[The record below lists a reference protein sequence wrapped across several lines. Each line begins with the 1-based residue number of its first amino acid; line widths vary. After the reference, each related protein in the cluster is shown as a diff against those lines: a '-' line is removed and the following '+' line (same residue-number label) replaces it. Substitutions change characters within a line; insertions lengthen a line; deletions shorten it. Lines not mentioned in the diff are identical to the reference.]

1 LRENEQTKQLVE
13 NQNEWLSKLITFV
26 WSHFEH
32 NIDVVRNTSLQTYK
46 LLLQSANYL
55 KKDKV
60 NLFYSNQVEKC
71 MELNWQSNSKL
82 NALIILLDN
91 GVSSNDLIKL
101 NPNCANEMIDAVSE
115 RSTACLVADLYSRLF
130 KGHRDEIVKNKD
142 LNVSLDQWSII
153 WWSPILN
160 GLASMEKSKKTYIYE
175 VECLFYFFFILYFYG
190 KIFFLEKNISF

>member
-1 LRENEQTKQLVE
+1 
-13 NQNEWLSKLITFV
+13 
-26 WSHFEH
+26 
-32 NIDVVRNTSLQTYK
+32 
-46 LLLQSANYL
+46 
-55 KKDKV
+55 
-60 NLFYSNQVEKC
+60 

-175 VECLFYFFFILYFYG
+175 VEFCIFMAISFFWRKISLFREKIHFVGLYLKYGIPSLRNRNIRLEKNFFFSMFKRWEI
-190 KIFFLEKNISF
+190 KIFFPKFLSNVSVCILDRPYLNGIPLPKIRKFD